1 MKIAVS
7 ADCFAAYTSGFPV
20 RGMML
25 ELIRQNPNVHFQLY
39 YTNRERPKEL
49 KNFYSEINSLPNV
62 EVRYFIYSRKVIAIK
77 RLLRLKYVKFDEDI
91 DLFLNPGNPEYIRG
105 YKGLSIC
112 SLADLST
119 IKGLSTNKY
128 ALFFKYWSRIGYNKT
143 LPLLSR
149 IVTISEFTRQDLKE
163 FFPSVYDKTIT
174 VYNGIGD
181 HWFRESKYKGVAK
194 RYGID
199 SPYFIWWGLIS
210 RRKNIERLVLAYKNA
225 RQRKADLPKLLLV
238 GKIAEHMEYLRHEF
252 TSDIINIP
260 FQDNDTLRA
269 LVCESEGLVFP
280 SLYEGFG
287 LPVVEAFSQGVNV
300 ACSNVT
306 SLPEVSGGK
315 ALLFNPE
322 SIESISDAILELTKK
337 HHDKDELMKY
347 AQRFTYSNAARKY
360 MEIIKSVVK

>member
-7 ADCFAAYTSGFPV
+7 ADCFASFTSGFPV

-25 ELIRQNPNVHFQLY
+25 ELIKQNPNVKFQLY
-39 YTNRERPKEL
+39 YTKRERPREL
-49 KNFYSEINSLPNV
+49 EKFYSEINSLPNI
-62 EVRYFIYSRKVIAIK
+62 EVRYFKNSRRSIAIK
-77 RLLRLKYVKFDEDI
+77 RLLRLKYVKFDDDI

-105 YKGLSIC
+105 YKGPSIC

-128 ALFFKYWSRIGYNKT
+128 AFFFKYWTRIGYNKT
-143 LPLLSR
+143 LPLLTK
-149 IVTISEFTRQDLKE
+149 IVTISEYTRQDLKDY
-163 FFPSVYDKTIT
+163 FPSVFDKTIT
-174 VYNGIGD
+174 VYNGID
-181 HWFRESKYKGVAK
+181 NHWFCESIIKDAAK
-194 RYGID
+194 RFGLE

-210 RRKNIERLVLAYKNA
+210 RRKNVARLVSAYKMA
-225 RQRKADLPKLLLV
+225 KQRKADLPKLLLV
-238 GKIAEHMEYLRHEF
+238 GKIAAHMDFLRDEF
-252 TSDIINIP
+252 TADIINIP
-260 FQDNDTLRA
+260 FQDDDSLRA
-269 LVCESEGLVFP
+269 LVKGSEGLIFP

-322 SIESISDAILELTKK
+322 SVESISDAILELAQN
-337 HHDKDELMKY
+337 HHDKDDLMNY
-347 AQRFTYSNAARKY
+347 AKKFTYANAARKY
-360 MEIIKSVVK
+360 MEIIKRIVK